1 MGVGDD
7 NMLFHGI
14 RIPDTQKIAVCKIP
28 SDIIKKFDI
37 KTNEDKDKLLS
48 LSNAP
53 NILSNLAIEFIN
65 SAFHF
70 ESEQDLEPNQVAIAI
85 VDLGSSNTMGT
96 LMFQGALTDKTMY
109 VMNYGNFKNTKE
121 YLFIQDYINHPR
133 LHCLGR
139 YDDDNVD
146 MYTIEKYIKENIS
159 DELDYYDFSACA
171 ITGIRTQ
178 LKDLIRIQGNYYVDR
193 NIWESFTLGG
203 KEYFNSIQ
211 ASMIEDL
218 GMRDDHN
225 NAVDLSNHIYI
236 SKIALKRTSQS
247 VAPSKTPRDYRTD
260 KYQPKNI
267 FQHQSQSRF
276 TNDGVLRIK
285 ATDDNPLLYH
295 NYIPKEY
302 KINELVKKK
311 DVNRK
316 TYTLG
321 IELEVEAISTNSHTR
336 NGIVNAVNLLNKNN
350 LENKDRYFVVHDGSL
365 ENGLE
370 IVTHPF
376 EIGIDGVPLIIKDM
390 QELLHFLKFN
400 TKTSSRCGLHIHIGR
415 KPFKDDLSQKLN
427 YLFELWN
434 DDIMKVS
441 RRGRENRYCKMPHL
455 FRTNKK
461 LMKLWNA
468 KQSKLYDVSYT
479 EDKYVA
485 INTNHSKTI
494 EIRLWG
500 GTQDPELISM
510 YLELTL
516 LLCVVAD
523 KKTYGELKEMQLKDL
538 IPLSNNKAFK
548 KHMCELLGVDIKEL
562 TNKKKCDRM
571 NKKYDSNTV
580 CC

>member
-7 NMLFHGI
+7 SMLFHNI

-28 SDIIKKFDI
+28 DDIIKKFDI

-53 NILSNLAIEFIN
+53 NILSHLRVDFIN

-70 ESEQDLEPNQVAIAI
+70 ESEQDLKPNQVAIAI
-85 VDLGSSNTMGT
+85 VDLGSSNTFGT
-96 LMFQGALTDKTMY
+96 LMFQGALTDRTMY
-109 VMNYGNFKNTKE
+109 VLNYGNFRNTKE
-121 YLFIQDYINHPR
+121 YLFIQDYR
-133 LHCLGR
+133 YGTGLHCLGR
-139 YDDDNVD
+139 YDDDD
-146 MYTIEKYIKENIS
+146 IDSDTIEEYIQKNIS
-159 DELDYYDFSACA
+159 RDLGYFDFGGCA

-178 LKDLIRIQGNYYVDR
+178 LKDLVRTQGNYYIDR
-193 NIWESFTLGG
+193 HIWESFTLGG
-203 KEYFNSIQ
+203 KEYFDSIQ
-211 ASMIEDL
+211 ASMVEDL
-218 GMRDDHN
+218 DMRSDHN
-225 NAVDLSNHIYI
+225 NTVDLSNHTYI

-247 VAPSKTPRDYRTD
+247 IAPSKTPQDYRAD
-260 KYQPKNI
+260 KYRPKNI
-267 FQHQSQSRF
+267 FQHKSQSRF
-276 TNDGVLRIK
+276 TDDGVLRVK

-302 KINELVKKK
+302 KINDLIKKK

-321 IELEVEAISTNSHTR
+321 IELEVEAISTKSSVR

-400 TKTSSRCGLHIHIGR
+400 TKISSRCGLHIHIGR
-415 KPFKDDLSQKLN
+415 KPFKDDLPQKLN
-427 YLFELWN
+427 YLFELWQE
-434 DDIMKVS
+434 DIMKVS
-441 RRGRENRYCKMPHL
+441 RRGKENRYCKMPHL

-500 GTQDPELISM
+500 GTQNSELISM

-548 KHMCELLGVDIKEL
+548 KRMCELLEIDIKEL
-562 TNKKKCDRM
+562 TNKKKRDRI
-571 NKKYDSNTV
+571 NKKQDNCV

>member
-7 NMLFHGI
+7 NMLFRGI
-14 RIPDTQKIAVCKIP
+14 RIPDTQQLAICKIP
-28 SDIIKKFDI
+28 NHIMKEFKI
-37 KTNEDKDKLLS
+37 KTNEDKDRLLS
-48 LSNAP
+48 LHNAP
-53 NILSNLAIEFIN
+53 TVLSDLEIEYMN
-65 SAFHF
+65 SAFYF
-70 ESEQDLEPNQVAIAI
+70 ESEQDLEPNQVAIVI

-96 LMFQGALTDKTMY
+96 LMYQGALTDKTMY
-109 VMNYGNFKNTKE
+109 VMYYGHFKNTKE
-121 YLFIQDYINHPR
+121 HLFIQDYINHSG
-133 LHCLGR
+133 LHCFGR
-139 YDDDNVD
+139 MDDDGVEINAVN
-146 MYTIEKYIKENIS
+146 KYIKENIS
-159 DELDYYDFSACA
+159 DDLNYSNFRVCA
-171 ITGIRTQ
+171 ITGIQTQ
-178 LKDLIRIQGNYYVDR
+178 LKYLVQAQGNYYIDKY
-193 NIWESFTLGG
+193 IWEAFTLGG
-203 KEYFNSIQ
+203 KEYFDSIQ
-211 ASMIEDL
+211 SSMIEDL
-218 GMRDDHN
+218 EMRESHN
-225 NAVDLSNHIYI
+225 NPVDLMNHTYI
-236 SKIALKRTSQS
+236 SKVALRRISQG
-247 VAPSKTPRDYRTD
+247 VAPSRTPRDYRAD
-260 KYQPKNI
+260 KYKPRNI
-267 FQHQSQSRF
+267 FQHNSQSRF
-276 TNDGVLRIK
+276 TNDGVLRVK
-285 ATDDNPLLYH
+285 AADDNPLLYH

-302 KINELVKKK
+302 KINDLVKKK
-311 DVNRK
+311 DINRK

-415 KPFKDDLSQKLN
+415 KPFKDDLPQKLN

-571 NKKYDSNTV
+571 NKKYDNYV

>member
-7 NMLFHGI
+7 NMLFRGI

-37 KTNEDKDKLLS
+37 KTNEDKDKLLN

-53 NILSNLAIEFIN
+53 SILSNLEIEFIS
-65 SAFHF
+65 SAFYF

-121 YLFIQDYINHPR
+121 YLFIQDYVNHSG

-139 YDDDNVD
+139 YDDDNID
-146 MYTIEKYIKENIS
+146 SDTIEKYIQENIS
-159 DELDYYDFSACA
+159 DEFGYFDFGGCA
-171 ITGIRTQ
+171 ITGIRIQ
-178 LKDLIRIQGNYYVDR
+178 LKYLVRTQGNYYIDKC
-193 NIWESFTLGG
+193 IWESFTLGG
-203 KEYFNSIQ
+203 KEYFDSIQ
-211 ASMIEDL
+211 TSMVEDL
-218 GMRDDHN
+218 GMRYEHN
-225 NAVDLSNHIYI
+225 NSIDLSNHTYI

-276 TNDGVLRIK
+276 TIDGVLRVK
-285 ATDDNPLLYH
+285 ATDENPLLYH

-321 IELEVEAISTNSHTR
+321 IELEVESISTNSHIR

-415 KPFKDDLSQKLN
+415 KPFKDDLPQKLN

-500 GTQDPELISM
+500 GTQDSELISM

-548 KHMCELLGVDIKEL
+548 KRMCELLGVDIKEL